1 MVPIIAFAAAADPGE
16 SADSGAG
23 GRSIPGGPAGMIP
36 DLDAAGSRGTRMDAR
51 RTERDRSLLA
61 LARSGET
68 ARGRR
73 RDGITARDASP
84 HPTAS
89 GSPAPD
95 PGRPERDLERLR
107 ALGARLV
114 GARDPEM
121 PPRLLAIPD
130 PPAVLF
136 VRGDLGVLPAP
147 QVAIVGSRRAT
158 PAGARIA
165 RRLAGE
171 LAAHGFVVTSGLA
184 QGVDAAAHRGALEA
198 GGRTVA
204 ILGSSLDRVYPAGHR
219 SLAERIAG
227 QGALVSEFPF
237 GTPPVPWN
245 FPWRNRIISG
255 LSLGVLVV
263 EAAARSGSLV
273 TARLAADQGREVFA
287 VPGSILNPLS
297 SGCHRLLRD
306 GAKLVE
312 RVEDVL
318 EELPAAEVATLALGP
333 PESRRNAGGESPPG
347 ADPVE
352 ASAPGPDA
360 AAVLDRLDYEPA
372 SVETIARRAG
382 LTPEQVWPILLTLE
396 FGGSI
401 RMDPAGRYMRV
412 C

>member
-1 MVPIIAFAAAADPGE
+1 
-16 SADSGAG
+16 
-23 GRSIPGGPAGMIP
+23 
-36 DLDAAGSRGTRMDAR
+36 MDAQ
-51 RTERDRSLLA
+51 RTGRERSLLA
-61 LARSGET
+61 LARSGAA
-68 ARGRR
+68 ARERR
-73 RDGITARDASP
+73 RRAAAERGIAP
-84 HPTAS
+84 
-89 GSPAPD
+89 SPAVSGPPVLD
-95 PGRPERDLERLR
+95 GDRAERDLECLR
-107 ALGARLV
+107 ALGARVV
-114 GARDPEM
+114 GCGDPEM
-121 PPRLLAIPD
+121 PPRLGAISD
-130 PPAVLF
+130 APAVLL
-136 VRGDLGVLPAP
+136 VRGDARVLSAP
-147 QVAIVGSRRAT
+147 QVAVVGSRRAT

-171 LAAHGFVVTSGLA
+171 LAARGIVVTSGLA
-184 QGVDAAAHRGALEA
+184 QGVDAEAHRGALEA
-198 GGRTVA
+198 GGQTVA
-204 ILGSSLDRVYPAGHR
+204 VLGSSLDRIYPAAHH

-237 GTPPVPWN
+237 GTRPVPWN

-263 EAAARSGSLV
+263 EAADRSGSLI

-318 EELPAAEVATLALGP
+318 EELPACVLSALPSGASEGSRAGEAAPAPGLA
-333 PESRRNAGGESPPG
+333 PEAAP
-347 ADPVE
+347 
-352 ASAPGPDA
+352 APGPAPDPDE

-382 LTPEQVWPILLTLE
+382 LTPEQVYPILLVLE
-396 FGGSI
+396 IGGSVQT
-401 RMDPAGRYMRV
+401 DPAGRYMRV

>member
-1 MVPIIAFAAAADPGE
+1 
-16 SADSGAG
+16 
-23 GRSIPGGPAGMIP
+23 
-36 DLDAAGSRGTRMDAR
+36 MDAKR
-51 RTERDRSLLA
+51 MERERSLLV
-61 LARSGET
+61 LARSGQT
-68 ARGRR
+68 ARERR
-73 RDGITARDASP
+73 RRATAARGAS
-84 HPTAS
+84 ADL
-89 GSPAPD
+89 PAAGAPVPD
-95 PGRPERDLERLR
+95 RCRVERDLERLH

-114 GARDPEM
+114 GTGDPEM

-130 PPAVLF
+130 HPAVLF
-136 VRGDLGVLPAP
+136 LRGDPGVLAAP

-171 LAAHGFVVTSGLA
+171 LTAHGLVVTSGLA
-184 QGVDAAAHRGALEA
+184 QGIDAEAHRGALEA

-204 ILGSSLDRVYPAGHR
+204 VLGSSLDRVYPNAHR

-255 LSLGVLVV
+255 LSLGVVVV

-318 EELPAAEVATLALGP
+318 EELPAGELAAVAVGAG
-333 PESRRNAGGESPPG
+333 SRPNGGDG
-347 ADPVE
+347 
-352 ASAPGPDA
+352 SAPGLDA
-360 AAVLDRLDYEPA
+360 RPAPAPGSDEAAVLEGLDYEPA

-382 LTPEQVWPILLTLE
+382 LTPERVYSILLVLE
-396 FGGSI
+396 LGGSV
-401 RMDPAGRYMRV
+401 RMDPAGRYLRL

>member
-1 MVPIIAFAAAADPGE
+1 MIPV
-16 SADSGAG
+16 AG
-23 GRSIPGGPAGMIP
+23 GLEGGGKQG
-36 DLDAAGSRGTRMDAR
+36 DRMDAQY
-51 RTERDRSLLA
+51 TERERSLLA
-61 LARSGET
+61 LARSGAA
-68 ARGRR
+68 ARERR
-73 RDGITARDASP
+73 RRAAAGRGTFPSP
-84 HPTAS
+84 AVS
-89 GSPAPD
+89 GSPVPEGDRA
-95 PGRPERDLERLR
+95 ERDLECLR
-107 ALGARLV
+107 SLGARVV
-114 GARDPEM
+114 GCGDPEM
-121 PPRLLAIPD
+121 PPRLGAIPD
-130 PPAVLF
+130 APAVLL
-136 VRGDLGVLPAP
+136 VRGEARVLSAP
-147 QVAIVGSRRAT
+147 QVAVVGSRRAT

-171 LAAHGFVVTSGLA
+171 LAARGLVVTSGLA
-184 QGVDAAAHRGALEA
+184 QGVDAEAHRGALEA

-204 ILGSSLDRVYPAGHR
+204 VLGSSLDRIYPPAHR

-237 GTPPVPWN
+237 GTRPVPWN

-263 EAAARSGSLV
+263 EAADRSGSLI

-318 EELPAAEVATLALGP
+318 EELPAGELSALPSGAGASSRAGEAAPAPGLA
-333 PESRRNAGGESPPG
+333 PEAAPVPG
-347 ADPVE
+347 ADE
-352 ASAPGPDA
+352 
-360 AAVLDRLDYEPA
+360 AAVLERLDYEPA

-382 LTPEQVWPILLTLE
+382 LTPEQVYPILLVLE
-396 FGGSI
+396 IGGSV
-401 RMDPAGRYMRV
+401 RTDPAGRYMRV

>member
-1 MVPIIAFAAAADPGE
+1 
-16 SADSGAG
+16 
-23 GRSIPGGPAGMIP
+23 
-36 DLDAAGSRGTRMDAR
+36 MDAQ
-51 RTERDRSLLA
+51 RTERERSLLA
-61 LARSGET
+61 LARSG
-68 ARGRR
+68 ARARERRRRAAEGRSPAVPGAPVPDGRR
-73 RDGITARDASP
+73 VA
-84 HPTAS
+84 
-89 GSPAPD
+89 
-95 PGRPERDLERLR
+95 RDLECLR
-107 ALGARLV
+107 ALGAHVV
-114 GARDPEM
+114 GRGDPEM
-121 PPRLLAIPD
+121 PPRLEAIPD

-136 VRGDLGVLPAP
+136 VRGDPGVLSAP
-147 QVAIVGSRRAT
+147 QIAVVGSRRAT

-171 LAAHGFVVTSGLA
+171 LAARGLVVTSGLA
-184 QGVDAAAHRGALEA
+184 QGVDAEAHRGALEA

-204 ILGSSLDRVYPAGHR
+204 VLGSSLDRIYPAGHC

-237 GTPPVPWN
+237 GTRPVPWN

-263 EAAARSGSLV
+263 EAADRSGSLI

-287 VPGSILNPLS
+287 VPGSILNPLAA
-297 SGCHRLLRD
+297 GCHRLLRD

-312 RVEDVL
+312 RMEDVL
-318 EELPAAEVATLALGP
+318 EELPAGELAALPSGASATFRDGEAAP
-333 PESRRNAGGESPPG
+333 APAPAPEAAP
-347 ADPVE
+347 
-352 ASAPGPDA
+352 APGPDE

-382 LTPEQVWPILLTLE
+382 LTPEQVYPILLILE
-396 FGGSI
+396 IGGSV